1 MPSMRIKQKLI
12 HVSLMLLLVMLFSMY
27 SLTGSNF
34 GLAGKNF
41 ALANQARV
49 EFEVYLKTDNETVA
63 PAKDAVVVV
72 GLESN
77 RTDSMGRASI
87 MISPGSYSSYVK
99 LPDIKL
105 APYTDKLTIKKDG
118 KIIVNFI
125 VKKLYPSRLSIE
137 SIENKTMIRI
147 TVRINEGYRA
157 YLSDPV
163 LTLIRNNGSIT
174 TAAVG
179 PNGHGYFINRI
190 TPGESSEIIAMVNDA
205 LSYIDPHSSYVPV
218 EIINVVK
225 YD

>member
-1 MPSMRIKQKLI
+1 MIQA
-12 HVSLMLLLVMLFSMY
+12 SLTLLLVMLFSMY
-27 SLTGSNF
+27 SLSGSNF
-34 GLAGKNF
+34 GLAGKSF
-41 ALANQARV
+41 ALGNQARV
-49 EFEVYLKTDNETVA
+49 EFEVYLKTDNGTVV

-77 RTDSMGRASI
+77 KTDSRGRASI

-105 APYTDKLTIKKDG
+105 APYTDKLMIRKDG

-125 VKKLYPSRLSIE
+125 VEKLYPSRLSIE
-137 SIENKTMIRI
+137 SIENKTMVRI

-163 LTLIRNNGSIT
+163 LTLIRNDGSAT
-174 TAAVG
+174 TAVAG

-190 TPGESSEIIAMVNDA
+190 TPGESSEIIAMMNDA
-205 LSYIDPHSSYVPV
+205 LPYIDPHSSYVPV

>member
-1 MPSMRIKQKLI
+1 MPSMRIDLKLI
-12 HVSLMLLLVMLFSMY
+12 NTSLILLLIVLFSMY
-27 SLTGSNF
+27 SSSGSNF

-41 ALANQARV
+41 VLANQARV
-49 EFEVYLKTDNETVA
+49 EFEVYLMNDNGTVV

-77 RTDSMGRASI
+77 KTDSMGRTSI

-118 KIIVNFI
+118 KITVSFL
-125 VKKLYPSRLSIE
+125 VTKLYPNKLSIE
-137 SIENKTMIRI
+137 SIENKTIVRI
-147 TVRINEGYRA
+147 TVRINECYRA

-163 LTLIRNNGSIT
+163 LTLIRNNGLIT
-174 TAAVG
+174 TVIAG

-190 TPGESSEIIAMVNDA
+190 APGASSEIIAMLNDTF
-205 LSYIDPHSSYVPV
+205 SYIDPYSSYVPV

-225 YD
+225 YN

>member
-1 MPSMRIKQKLI
+1 MRIGQRLI
-12 HVSLMLLLVMLFSMY
+12 HISLMLLLVLFFSIY
-27 SLTGSNF
+27 SLSGSNF

-49 EFEVYLKTDNETVA
+49 EFEVYLKTDNGTVV

-77 RTDSMGRASI
+77 KTDCMGRASI

-105 APYTDKLTIKKDG
+105 APYMDKLTIKKDE
-118 KIIVNFI
+118 KITVNFL
-125 VKKLYPSRLSIE
+125 VTKLYPSVLSIE
-137 SIENKTMIRI
+137 SIENKTMVRI
-147 TVRINEGYRA
+147 TVQINEGYRA

-163 LTLIRNNGSIT
+163 LTLIRNNGSIIRT
-174 TAAVG
+174 VVG

-190 TPGESSEIIAMVNDA
+190 NPGESSEIIAVMNDTF
-205 LSYIDPHSSYVPV
+205 SYIDPYSSYVPV